1 MSKIFGKLSAN
12 IHQHA
17 KWWIGII
24 LAITIGLA
32 FGLPNLEIKMGN
44 DVFVSNNSAISKDSN
59 KYMHHFGG
67 DSYYIMQSG
76 KQSDIL
82 SHDNM
87 QELSKFDKKIRDV
100 DNVRGTTDLV
110 TVMNQELANAG
121 KGKSDSL
128 SGQFDMNNS
137 KLQKDLMNS
146 LSDKQKNKLQNEIQA
161 SLTDQQKQQ
170 VQKYAA
176 GQLSDQQQQKLQNE
190 IQASLSNQQKQQVQ
204 SYVVQNA
211 LNDQQKQQ
219 MAQAQQSGSAD
230 PAQMQ
235 QMMQKALNQQQQVQV
250 QKYTQSILTSK
261 QQTMMQSALND
272 QQQDSLQKYTMSIL
286 NGQQKNSMVKTV
298 VPMLPKV
305 QNMSTA
311 LLRDIF
317 LSDNGK
323 VPSEMEQ
330 MLPKNGKMNLVLINT
345 SEKASNMDTDV
356 QLNHDINKVIK
367 NANFSDGIKVKLAGQ
382 PGILGQ
388 IRTEVLSSM
397 ITMFAIAIVIMI
409 IVLALIFPVR
419 RRLLALLFVVPSLIW
434 TFGLMGWFDL
444 PITLA
449 TMATLP
455 IIIGLG
461 TDFGVQFHNR
471 YEEEFRKRKDAKKA
485 AKESIH
491 KMGPAV
497 GVALIVMTFSFLTLF
512 LSRAPLMQQFGLTLA
527 IGVISSYI
535 VEFSLMFGSL
545 SLLDSD
551 KRKKNKN
558 KKNKQTKIKQP
569 SILSKVLAR
578 YANFVTHHAGIVM
591 LIGVVLGVFGFSVEK
606 NIDVETDITKFIP
619 QNMTALKNTKSLQNN
634 IGSTTYITYLVDAGD
649 LDVRSQDNIQTID
662 KLGKKVDNKYS
673 GVTDVQSISSQYKSA
688 GGKLN
693 ASQSDIDQQIKLLP
707 KALTSTMISDDHHYA
722 TMQFKV
728 KEDLSSA
735 DQLTLMNKITK
746 TLKHGNGDLKI
757 SPAGAQSM
765 MLVAIDN
772 ISANHTLIELVGLAV
787 IFVILFLIYKN
798 WRVALYPV
806 VPILIVLGLSP
817 LTLWLIGTPYN
828 PLTIT
833 LSALVLGIG
842 TEFTILILERYR
854 EEYSKSHDTRKSIVQ
869 SVSSVGSAITVS
881 GLTVVGGFTAIMFSN
896 FPILRQFG
904 LITVLDTAY
913 ALISALTILPAF
925 IYLLRDR
932 KEEKKNQ
939 RNEDTDQI
947 G

>member
-1 MSKIFGKLSAN
+1 MSKIFGKLSSN
-12 IHQHA
+12 MHDHA

-24 LAITIGLA
+24 LAITVVLA

-59 KYMHHFGG
+59 KYMRHFGG
-67 DSYYIMQSG
+67 DSYYVMQSG

-82 SHDNM
+82 SHKNM
-87 QELSKFDKKIRDV
+87 QELYKFDKKIKQI

-110 TVMNQELANAG
+110 TVLNQELANAG
-121 KGKSDSL
+121 KGDSDSL
-128 SGQFDMNNS
+128 SGQINMTNS

-146 LSDKQKNKLQNEIQA
+146 LSDKQKTKVQNQIQN
-161 SLTDQQKQQ
+161 SLTEQQKQQ
-170 VQKYAA
+170 VQNYAA
-176 GQLSDQQQQKLQNE
+176 SQLSNDQQKQLQNKIQSSLSDQQQK
-190 IQASLSNQQKQQVQ
+190 QVQ
-204 SYVVQNA
+204 NYVVQNV
-211 LNDQQKQQ
+211 LNDEQKQQ
-219 MAQAQQSGSAD
+219 LAQAQQIGSAD
-230 PAQMQ
+230 PEQMQ
-235 QMMQKALNQQQQVQV
+235 QMLQKTLNQQQQAQV
-250 QKYTQSILTSK
+250 QKYTQSILTS
-261 QQTMMQSALND
+261 QQQGMMQGALNG
-272 QQQDSLQKYTMSIL
+272 QQQENLQKYTMGLL
-286 NGQQKNSMVKTV
+286 NDQQKQAMVQTV

-317 LSDNGK
+317 LSDDGK
-323 VPSEMEQ
+323 VPNQMKQ

-345 SEKASNMDTDV
+345 SEKAANMDTDV

-367 NANFSDGIKVKLAGQ
+367 NADFGHDVKVKLAGQ
-382 PGILGQ
+382 PGIIGQ

-397 ITMFAIAIVIMI
+397 VTMFAIAIVIMI
-409 IVLALIFPVR
+409 VVLALIFPVR

-434 TFGLMGWFDL
+434 TFGIMGWLNL

-471 YEEEFRKRKDAKKA
+471 YEEEFRKRKNAKEA
-485 AKESIH
+485 AKQAVE

-497 GVALIVMTFSFLTLF
+497 GVALVVMTFSFLTLF
-512 LSRAPLMQQFGLTLA
+512 LSKAPLMQQFGLTLA
-527 IGVISSYI
+527 IGVISSYL

-545 SLLDSD
+545 TLLDSD
-551 KRKKNKN
+551 KRKKNQN
-558 KKNKQTKIKQP
+558 KKEQQVKFKQP
-569 SILSKVLAR
+569 SMLSKLLAR
-578 YANFVTHHAGIVM
+578 YANFVTRNAGIVM
-591 LIGVVLGVFGFSVEK
+591 LIGVILGVFGFSVEK
-606 NIDVETDITKFIP
+606 NIDIETDITKFIP
-619 QNMTALKNTKSLQNN
+619 QDMQALKNTKSLQNN

-649 LDVRSQDNIQTID
+649 SDVSSQENMQTLSS
-662 KLGKKVDNKYS
+662 LGKKVDNKYS
-673 GVTDVQSISSQYKSA
+673 DITDVQSISTQYETA
-688 GGKLN
+688 GGKLD
-693 ASQSDIDQQIKLLP
+693 AKQADINKQIKLLP
-707 KALTSTMISDDHHYA
+707 SALTSTIISKDYHYA

-728 KEDLSSA
+728 KKGVSSA
-735 DQLTLMNKITK
+735 KQLTLMNKMTK
-746 TLKHGNGDLKI
+746 TLKKSNGNLKI

-787 IFVILFLIYKN
+787 IFLILFLIYRN

-817 LTLWLIGTPYN
+817 LTLWAIGTPYN

-854 EEYSKSHDTRKSIVQ
+854 EEFEKSHDTRKSIVQ
-869 SVSSVGSAITVS
+869 AVSSVGSAITVS
-881 GLTVVGGFTAIMFSN
+881 GLTVVGGFTAIMFSS
-896 FPILRQFG
+896 FPVLRQFG

-925 IYLLRDR
+925 IYLLRNR
-932 KEEKKNQ
+932 KKEKQNK
-939 RNEDTDQI
+939 DTDSADE
-947 G
+947 

>member
-1 MSKIFGKLSAN
+1 MSKIFGKISSN
-12 IHQHA
+12 VHDHA

-24 LAITIGLA
+24 LAMTVILA
-32 FGLPNLEIKMGN
+32 FGLPNLKMKMGN
-44 DVFVSNNSAISKDSN
+44 DVFVSSNSAISKDSN

-67 DSYYIMQSG
+67 DSYYVMRSG

-82 SHDNM
+82 SHKNM
-87 QELSKFDKKIRDV
+87 QELYKFDRKIEEV

-110 TVMNQELANAG
+110 TVLNQELASAG
-121 KGKSDSL
+121 KGNSDNL
-128 SGQFDMNNS
+128 SGQFNMNDS

-146 LSDKQKNKLQNEIQA
+146 LSDRQKTKLQNQIQN

-170 VQKYAA
+170 VQKYASS
-176 GQLSDQQQQKLQNE
+176 QLSRD
-190 IQASLSNQQKQQVQ
+190 QQKQLQ
-204 SYVVQNA
+204 SKIQSSLSGHQKQQEQNYVVKNV

-219 MAQAQQSGSAD
+219 MAQAQRTGVAD
-230 PAQMQ
+230 PGELQ
-235 QMMQKALNQQQQVQV
+235 QMMQSFLNHQQQVQV
-250 QKYTQSILTSK
+250 QKYTQSILT
-261 QQTMMQSALND
+261 QQQQGMVQGALNKR
-272 QQQDSLQKYTMSIL
+272 QQEKLQKYTLGSL
-286 NGQQKNSMVKTV
+286 NEQQKQAMVKTV
-298 VPMLPKV
+298 VPMLPQV

-311 LLRDIF
+311 LLHDIF

-323 VPSEMEQ
+323 VPGQMKQ

-356 QLNHDINKVIK
+356 QLNHDINKIIK
-367 NANFSDGIKVKLAGQ
+367 NADFGPGVKVKLAGQ

-388 IRTEVLSSM
+388 IRTEVLNSM
-397 ITMFAIAIVIMI
+397 LTMFAIAIVIMV
-409 IVLALIFPVR
+409 IVLALIFQVR

-434 TFGLMGWFDL
+434 TFGLMGWFNL

-471 YEEEFRKRKDAKKA
+471 YEEEFRKRKNAKEA
-485 AKESIH
+485 AKESIK

-497 GVALIVMTFSFLTLF
+497 GVALVVMTFSFLTLF
-512 LSRAPLMQQFGLTLA
+512 LSKAPLMQQFGLTLA
-527 IGVISSYI
+527 MGVISSYI

-551 KRKKNKN
+551 KRKKY
-558 KKNKQTKIKQP
+558 QTKKEQHVKFKQP
-569 SILSKVLAR
+569 SMLAKVLAR
-578 YANFVTHHAGIVM
+578 YANFVTRHAGIVM
-591 LIGVVLGVFGFSVEK
+591 AVGVILGVFGFSVEK

-619 QNMTALKNTKSLQNN
+619 QDMSVLKNTKSLQNN
-634 IGSTTYITYLVDAGD
+634 IGSTTYITYLVDAGNS
-649 LDVRSQDNIQTID
+649 DVRSQENMQTLN
-662 KLGKKVDNKYS
+662 KLGKKVNDKYS
-673 GVTDVQSISSQYKSA
+673 GVTDVQSISTQYKTA
-688 GGKLN
+688 GGKFD
-693 ASQSDIDQQIKLLP
+693 ASQADINKQIKLLP
-707 KALTSTMISDDHHYA
+707 SALTSTMISGDHHYA

-728 KEDLSSA
+728 KKGTSSA
-735 DQLTLMNKITK
+735 DQLTMMNKITK
-746 TLKHGNGDLKI
+746 TLRKDNSHLKI
-757 SPAGAQSM
+757 APAGAQSM

-787 IFVILFLIYKN
+787 IFLILFLIYRN
-798 WRVALYPV
+798 WRVALYPI
-806 VPILIVLGLSP
+806 VPILIVLGISP
-817 LTLWLIGTPYN
+817 LTLWAIGTPYN

-854 EEYSKSHDTRKSIVQ
+854 EEFEKSHNTRKSIVQ

-881 GLTVVGGFTAIMFSN
+881 GLTVVGGFTAIMFSS

-925 IYLLRDR
+925 IYLLRNR
-932 KEEKKNQ
+932 KEEKQNK
-939 RNEDTDQI
+939 DTADK
-947 G
+947 